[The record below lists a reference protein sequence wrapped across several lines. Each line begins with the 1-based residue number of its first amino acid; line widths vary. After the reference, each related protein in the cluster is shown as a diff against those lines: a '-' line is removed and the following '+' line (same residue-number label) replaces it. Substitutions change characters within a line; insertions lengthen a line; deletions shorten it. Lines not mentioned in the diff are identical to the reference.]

1 MSTLVAEPVSPTFEY
16 EEDQEPELEGLRNL
30 SVSTD
35 GTLDSLDENPTPPH
49 SPTPIVHIS
58 PPGAKFPLLSSDSPR
73 FFSFEDS
80 VFGKTSEQ
88 GSKKPTLEPIDPLFR
103 PRSPFLQSLP
113 SYSDVP
119 PTPPAVKLAF
129 PSLPSK
135 TTPPPVTETLAE
147 RRASL
152 GKLSN
157 KALLS
162 LQQMRFESSEDA
174 GMGLGVGPPSA
185 GLEGSEGEGGPS
197 PGKQIGKTF
206 QLAMGFDNE
215 LEPDYS
221 APPPLVIPKSP
232 LLAAPGIENDGRQLQ
247 RSRST
252 GSLRRTRSHSSI
264 RSTTRPYSV
273 HSPSSPSSPRAPLS
287 PMVQRSSAFVSANN
301 GPLTPLTP
309 SHVPGAPALGNSGS
323 SAFEY
328 FSFSAP
334 ESPVSPSFPPNQ
346 QKLPHFDQFASQ
358 PALPLTPT
366 SDSGS
371 ITPTGSTHR
380 IVSHQRATSR
390 SRLPT
395 SPLGRGRFD
404 EGSDSTDSNPFFATD

>member
-1 MSTLVAEPVSPTFEY
+1 MFAEPVSPTFDY

-35 GTLDSLDENPTPPH
+35 GTLDTLDENPTPPH

-58 PPGAKFPLLSSDSPR
+58 PPGAKFPLLSSASPR
-73 FFSFEDS
+73 VFSFEDS
-80 VFGKTSEQ
+80 VFDKTLEQ
-88 GSKKPTLEPIDPLFR
+88 GSKKPTLEPIDPFFR
-103 PRSPFLQSLP
+103 PRSPLLQSLP
-113 SYSDVP
+113 SYSEVP

-129 PSLPSK
+129 PSLPSV
-135 TTPPPVTETLAE
+135 TAPPPVTETLAE

-185 GLEGSEGEGGPS
+185 GLEEPEDQGGLS

-206 QLAMGFDNE
+206 QLAMGFDDEHEQNRFASPS
-215 LEPDYS
+215 L
-221 APPPLVIPKSP
+221 AIPKSP
-232 LLAAPGIENDGRQLQ
+232 LLAAPGIENDGHQLQ
-247 RSRST
+247 LRRSRST

-264 RSTTRPYSV
+264 RSTTRPYSI
-273 HSPSSPSSPRAPLS
+273 HSPSSPSSSPRAPPS
-287 PMVQRSSAFVSANN
+287 PMVQRSSAFVSTNN

-334 ESPVSPSFPPNQ
+334 ESPVSPSFPSNQ
-346 QKLPHFDQFASQ
+346 QKLPQFDQFASQ
-358 PALPLTPT
+358 PTLPLTPT

-371 ITPTGSTHR
+371 ITPTGSTQ
-380 IVSHQRATSR
+380 HQRATSR
-390 SRLPT
+390 SRLPA

-404 EGSDSTDSNPFFATD
+404 EESLSKNSNPFFARD